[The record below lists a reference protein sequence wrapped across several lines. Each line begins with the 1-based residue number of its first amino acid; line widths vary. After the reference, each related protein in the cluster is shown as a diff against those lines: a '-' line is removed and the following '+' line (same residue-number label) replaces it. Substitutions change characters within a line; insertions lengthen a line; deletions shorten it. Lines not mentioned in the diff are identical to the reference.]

1 MTHYS
6 RHQLLLILLLVAAA
20 GAGLA
25 IDHWRRARPDVA
37 ERLERLDRV
46 EPAAA
51 PAPAPRE
58 ARGMTREPRDSEH
71 TTRERGVRDTHERA
85 TGGTPTRERSA
96 RAEPAPERGAYGPP
110 SAERGARAEPPR
122 APHRTAPAADVPL
135 DVNEASAPE
144 LARLPG
150 IGPALA
156 TRIVQ
161 ARPFAA
167 LDELARVRGLRPVT
181 LARVRPLLTIL
192 ERGTLGGFPSSPPL
206 P

>member
-25 IDHWRRARPDVA
+25 IDHWRRARPDVV
-37 ERLERLDRV
+37 ERLERLDRA

-51 PAPAPRE
+51 PAPLPRE
-58 ARGMTREPRDSEH
+58 ARRAAREPRQRAH
-71 TTRERGVRDTHERA
+71 AVHERA
-85 TGGTPTRERSA
+85 A
-96 RAEPAPERGAYGPP
+96 RAGPP
-110 SAERGARAEPPR
+110 DHATGAEPPR
-122 APHRTAPAADVPL
+122 APRPAVPTPEAPL
-135 DVNEASAPE
+135 DVNHASAPE

-150 IGPALA
+150 IGTTLA
-156 TRIVQ
+156 ARIVQ

-167 LDELARVRGLRPVT
+167 LDELARVRGLRPVA

-192 ERGTLGGFPSSPPL
+192 PRP
-206 P
+206 

>member
-25 IDHWRRARPDVA
+25 IDHWRRARPDVV

-46 EPAAA
+46 EPATA

-58 ARGMTREPRDSEH
+58 ARRMTREPRDSEH
-71 TTRERGVRDTHERA
+71 A
-85 TGGTPTRERSA
+85 TRERSA
-96 RAEPAPERGAYGPP
+96 RAEPAHERGAYGPP

>member
-25 IDHWRRARPDVA
+25 IDHWRRARPDVV

-46 EPAAA
+46 EPATA

-58 ARGMTREPRDSEH
+58 ARRMTREPRDSEH
-71 TTRERGVRDTHERA
+71 TTRERGVRGMHERA

-96 RAEPAPERGAYGPP
+96 RGEPAHERGA
-110 SAERGARAEPPR
+110 
-122 APHRTAPAADVPL
+122 APASDAPL

-150 IGPALA
+150 IGTTLA
-156 TRIVQ
+156 ARIVQ

-181 LARVRPLLTIL
+181 LARVRPLLT
-192 ERGTLGGFPSSPPL
+192 TLPL